1 MSFPVLSTI
10 DVHQQNEAVKGYQKT
25 TYRGGSVESPLFGK
39 HE

>member
-25 TYRGGSVESPLFGK
+25 TYRGGSVAVTCKSCI
-39 HE
+39 